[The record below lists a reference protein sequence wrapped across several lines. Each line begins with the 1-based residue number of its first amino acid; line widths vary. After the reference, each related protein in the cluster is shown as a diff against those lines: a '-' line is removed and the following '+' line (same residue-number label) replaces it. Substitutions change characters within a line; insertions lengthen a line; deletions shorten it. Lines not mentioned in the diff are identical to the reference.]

1 MDSIWA
7 AWDYVN
13 EVTARRAFDAVVIV
27 AIATYL
33 LPPILRKSIRWIS
46 SQNTNLAMRSL
57 RREALRYI
65 STVANLSA
73 LSPIPYI
80 VFKGV
85 LLVILHLTTYFF
97 GIILFVFMNSRVF
110 PVTDLQSPYLAQFII
125 AFILLTVSIIY
136 NNYLL
141 SKFRYEANIII
152 RKDKNI
158 WHIEK
163 IVGKFK
169 KSASDEN
176 IIRAD
181 TLLEMCISAK
191 EYNWD
196 HHAEKTVPKER

>member
-13 EVTARRAFDAVVIV
+13 EVTARRAFDAIVIV

-97 GIILFVFMNSRVF
+97 GIIL
-110 PVTDLQSPYLAQFII
+110 
-125 AFILLTVSIIY
+125 
-136 NNYLL
+136 L
-141 SKFRYEANIII
+141 SLI
-152 RKDKNI
+152 
-158 WHIEK
+158 HI
-163 IVGKFK
+163 
-169 KSASDEN
+169 
-176 IIRAD
+176 
-181 TLLEMCISAK
+181 
-191 EYNWD
+191 
-196 HHAEKTVPKER
+196 